1 MKSKTNLPV
10 YESIAIDVAGRI
22 VEGDITIG
30 QKISGRTLLA
40 SHYNVSPETIR
51 KAMGLLAQANVISV
65 SQGKEVIV
73 LSVEQAEEFLR
84 HHMSMLSAY
93 SLKQDLEIL
102 IEKKREINNQ
112 FDEVLTQITRYTD
125 RLRNLQ
131 PFNPVEVTV
140 SELSSAIG
148 RSVAQL
154 MLWQKTGATL
164 IAIRRGTE
172 VLISPG
178 SGAILQRGDRLV
190 VVGSGNILGK
200 VAAVL
205 NE

>member
-22 VEGDITIG
+22 VDGDISIG

-73 LSVEQAEEFLR
+73 QSVEQAEEFLR

-93 SLKQDLEIL
+93 SLKQELEIL

-112 FDEVLTQITRYTD
+112 FDEILTQITRYTD

-131 PFNPVEVTV
+131 PFNPVEVAV
-140 SELSSAIG
+140 SEFSSANG

-172 VLISPG
+172 VIISPG
-178 SGAILQRGDRLV
+178 SGAILQSGDRLV
-190 VVGSGNILGK
+190 VVGSGNILEK
-200 VAAVL
+200 VATTL

>member
-22 VEGDITIG
+22 VDGDISIG

-73 LSVEQAEEFLR
+73 QSVEQAEEFLR

-93 SLKQDLEIL
+93 SLKQELEIL

-112 FDEVLTQITRYTD
+112 FDEILTQITRYTD

-131 PFNPVEVTV
+131 PFNPVEVAV
-140 SELSSAIG
+140 SEFSSANG

-172 VLISPG
+172 VIISPG
-178 SGAILQRGDRLV
+178 SGAILQSGDRLV
-190 VVGSGNILGK
+190 VVGSGNIMEK
-200 VAAVL
+200 VAAIL

>member
-22 VEGDITIG
+22 VDGDISIG

-73 LSVEQAEEFLR
+73 QSVEQAEEFLR
-84 HHMSMLSAY
+84 HHLSMLSAY
-93 SLKQDLEIL
+93 SLKQELEIL

-112 FDEVLTQITRYTD
+112 FDEILTQITRYTD

-131 PFNPVEVTV
+131 PFNPVEVAV
-140 SELSSAIG
+140 SEFSSANG

-172 VLISPG
+172 VIISPG
-178 SGAILQRGDRLV
+178 SGAILQSGDRLV
-190 VVGSGNILGK
+190 VVGSGNILEK
-200 VAAVL
+200 VAAIL

>member
-22 VEGDITIG
+22 VDGDISIG

-73 LSVEQAEEFLR
+73 QSVEQAEEFLR

-93 SLKQDLEIL
+93 SLKQELEIL

-112 FDEVLTQITRYTD
+112 FDEILTQITRYTD

-131 PFNPVEVTV
+131 PFNPVEVAV
-140 SELSSAIG
+140 SEFSSANG

-172 VLISPG
+172 VIISPG
-178 SGAILQRGDRLV
+178 SGAIVQSGDRLV
-190 VVGSGNILGK
+190 VVGSGNILEK
-200 VAAVL
+200 VAAIL

>member
-22 VEGDITIG
+22 VDGDISIG

-40 SHYNVSPETIR
+40 SHYDVSPETIR

-73 LSVEQAEEFLR
+73 QSVEQAEEFLR

-93 SLKQDLEIL
+93 SLKQELEIL

-112 FDEVLTQITRYTD
+112 FDEILTQITRYTD

-131 PFNPVEVTV
+131 PFNPVEVAV
-140 SELSSAIG
+140 SEFSSANG

-172 VLISPG
+172 VIISPG
-178 SGAILQRGDRLV
+178 SGAILQSGDRLV
-190 VVGSGNILGK
+190 VVGSGNILEK
-200 VAAVL
+200 VAAIL

>member
-22 VEGDITIG
+22 VDGDISIG

-73 LSVEQAEEFLR
+73 QSVEQAEEFLR

-93 SLKQDLEIL
+93 SLKQELEIL

-112 FDEVLTQITRYTD
+112 FDEILTQITRYTD

-131 PFNPVEVTV
+131 PFNPVEVAV
-140 SELSSAIG
+140 SEFSSANG

-172 VLISPG
+172 VIISPG
-178 SGAILQRGDRLV
+178 SGAILQSGDRLV
-190 VVGSGNILGK
+190 VVGSGNILEK
-200 VAAVL
+200 VAAIL

>member
-22 VEGDITIG
+22 VDGDIAIG
-30 QKISGRTLLA
+30 QKVSGRTLLA

-65 SQGKEVIV
+65 SQGKEVIIQ
-73 LSVEQAEEFLR
+73 SVEQAEEFLR

-93 SLKQDLEIL
+93 SLKQELEIL

-112 FDEVLTQITRYTD
+112 FDEILTQITRYTD

-131 PFNPVEVTV
+131 PFNPVEVPV
-140 SELSSAIG
+140 SESSSADG

-164 IAIRRGTE
+164 VAIRRGTE
-172 VLISPG
+172 VIISPG
-178 SGAILQRGDRLV
+178 SGAILQSGDRLV
-190 VVGSGNILGK
+190 VVGSGNILEK
-200 VAAVL
+200 VAAIL

>member
-22 VEGDITIG
+22 VDGDISIG

-73 LSVEQAEEFLR
+73 QSVEQAEEFLR

-93 SLKQDLEIL
+93 SLKQELEIL

-112 FDEVLTQITRYTD
+112 FDEILTQITRYTD

-131 PFNPVEVTV
+131 PFNPVEVAV
-140 SELSSAIG
+140 SEFSSANG

-164 IAIRRGTE
+164 VAIRRGTE
-172 VLISPG
+172 VIISPG
-178 SGAILQRGDRLV
+178 SGAILQSGDRLV
-190 VVGSGNILGK
+190 VVGSGNILEK
-200 VAAVL
+200 VAAIL

>member
-1 MKSKTNLPV
+1 MKSKTSLPA

-22 VEGDITIG
+22 AEGDITIG

-73 LSVEQAEEFLR
+73 QSVEQAEEFLR
-84 HHMSMLSAY
+84 HHVSMLSAY

-102 IEKKREINNQ
+102 IEKKRELNNQ
-112 FDEVLTQITRYTD
+112 FDEILTQITRYTD

-140 SELSSAIG
+140 SELSNANG

-178 SGAILQRGDRLV
+178 SGAILQGGDKLV
-190 VVGSGNILGK
+190 VIGSGNILEK

>member
-22 VEGDITIG
+22 VDGDIAIG

-73 LSVEQAEEFLR
+73 QSVEQAEEFLR

-93 SLKQDLEIL
+93 SLKQELEIL

-112 FDEVLTQITRYTD
+112 FDEILTQITRYTD

-131 PFNPVEVTV
+131 PFNPVEVAV
-140 SELSSAIG
+140 SEFSSANG

-172 VLISPG
+172 VIISPG
-178 SGAILQRGDRLV
+178 SGAILQSGDRLV
-190 VVGSGNILGK
+190 VVGSGNILEK
-200 VAAVL
+200 VAAIL

>member
-10 YESIAIDVAGRI
+10 YESIAIDVAGRF
-22 VEGDITIG
+22 VDGDISIG

-73 LSVEQAEEFLR
+73 QSVEQAEEFLR

-93 SLKQDLEIL
+93 SLKQELEIL

-112 FDEVLTQITRYTD
+112 FDEILTQITRYTD

-131 PFNPVEVTV
+131 PFNPVEVAV
-140 SELSSAIG
+140 SEFSSANG

-172 VLISPG
+172 VIISPG
-178 SGAILQRGDRLV
+178 SGAILQSGDRLV
-190 VVGSGNILGK
+190 VVGSGNILEK
-200 VAAVL
+200 VAAIL

>member
-22 VEGDITIG
+22 VDGDISIG

-73 LSVEQAEEFLR
+73 QSVEQAEEFVR

-93 SLKQDLEIL
+93 ALKQELEIL

-112 FDEVLTQITRYTD
+112 FDEILTQITRYTD

-131 PFNPVEVTV
+131 PFNPVEVAV
-140 SELSSAIG
+140 SEFSSANG

-172 VLISPG
+172 VIISPG
-178 SGAILQRGDRLV
+178 SGAILQSGDRLV
-190 VVGSGNILGK
+190 VVGSGNILEK
-200 VAAVL
+200 VAAIL

>member
-22 VEGDITIG
+22 VDGDISIG

-73 LSVEQAEEFLR
+73 QSVEQAEEFLR

-93 SLKQDLEIL
+93 SLKQELEIL

-112 FDEVLTQITRYTD
+112 FDEILTQITRYTD

-131 PFNPVEVTV
+131 PFNPVEVAV
-140 SELSSAIG
+140 SEFSSANG

-172 VLISPG
+172 VIISPG
-178 SGAILQRGDRLV
+178 SGAILQSRDRLV
-190 VVGSGNILGK
+190 VVGSGNILEK
-200 VAAVL
+200 VAAIL

>member
-22 VEGDITIG
+22 VDGDISIG
-30 QKISGRTLLA
+30 HKFSGRTLLA

-73 LSVEQAEEFLR
+73 QSVEQAEEFLR

-93 SLKQDLEIL
+93 SLKQELEIL

-112 FDEVLTQITRYTD
+112 FDEILTQITRYTD

-131 PFNPVEVTV
+131 PFNPVEVAV
-140 SELSSAIG
+140 SEFSSANG

-172 VLISPG
+172 VIISPG
-178 SGAILQRGDRLV
+178 SGAILQSGDRLV
-190 VVGSGNILGK
+190 VVGSGNILEK
-200 VAAVL
+200 VAAIL

>member
-1 MKSKTNLPV
+1 MKSKTNLPA

-22 VEGDITIG
+22 VEREIAIG

-73 LSVEQAEEFLR
+73 QSVEQAEEFLR

-93 SLKQDLEIL
+93 SLKQELEIL
-102 IEKKREINNQ
+102 IEKKRDINNQ

-131 PFNPVEVTV
+131 PFNPVEVPV
-140 SELSSAIG
+140 SELSGANG

-178 SGAILQRGDRLV
+178 SGAILQSGDKLV
-190 VVGSGNILGK
+190 VVGSGNILEK

>member
-22 VEGDITIG
+22 VDGDISIG

-73 LSVEQAEEFLR
+73 QSVEQAEEFLR

-93 SLKQDLEIL
+93 SLKQELEIL

-112 FDEVLTQITRYTD
+112 FDEILTQITRYTD

-131 PFNPVEVTV
+131 PFNPVEVAV
-140 SELSSAIG
+140 SEFSSANG

-172 VLISPG
+172 VIISPG
-178 SGAILQRGDRLV
+178 SGAILQSGDRLL
-190 VVGSGNILGK
+190 VVGSGNILEK
-200 VAAVL
+200 VAAIL

>member
-22 VEGDITIG
+22 VDGDISIG

-73 LSVEQAEEFLR
+73 QSVEQAEEFLR

-93 SLKQDLEIL
+93 SLKQELEIL

-112 FDEVLTQITRYTD
+112 FDEILTQITRYTD

-131 PFNPVEVTV
+131 PFNPVEVAV
-140 SELSSAIG
+140 SEFSSANG

-164 IAIRRGTE
+164 IASRRGTE
-172 VLISPG
+172 VIISPG
-178 SGAILQRGDRLV
+178 SGAILQSGDRLV
-190 VVGSGNILGK
+190 VVGSGNILEK
-200 VAAVL
+200 VAAIL

>member
-22 VEGDITIG
+22 VDGDISIG

-73 LSVEQAEEFLR
+73 QSVEQAEEFLR

-93 SLKQDLEIL
+93 SLKQELEIL

-112 FDEVLTQITRYTD
+112 FDEILTQITRYTD

-131 PFNPVEVTV
+131 PFNPVEVAV
-140 SELSSAIG
+140 SEFSSANG

-172 VLISPG
+172 VIISPG
-178 SGAILQRGDRLV
+178 SGAILQSGDRLV
-190 VVGSGNILGK
+190 VVGSGNILAK
-200 VAAVL
+200 VAAIL

>member
-22 VEGDITIG
+22 VDGDISIG

-73 LSVEQAEEFLR
+73 QSVEQAEEFLR

-93 SLKQDLEIL
+93 SLKQELEIL
-102 IEKKREINNQ
+102 IEKK
-112 FDEVLTQITRYTD
+112 TQITRYTD

-131 PFNPVEVTV
+131 PFNPVEVAV
-140 SELSSAIG
+140 SEFSSANG

-172 VLISPG
+172 VIISPG
-178 SGAILQRGDRLV
+178 SGAILQSGDRLV
-190 VVGSGNILGK
+190 VVGSGNIMEK
-200 VAAVL
+200 VAAIL

>member
-22 VEGDITIG
+22 VDGDISIG

-73 LSVEQAEEFLR
+73 QSVEQAEEFLR

-93 SLKQDLEIL
+93 SLKQELEIL

-112 FDEVLTQITRYTD
+112 FDEILTQITRYTD

-131 PFNPVEVTV
+131 PFNPVEVAV
-140 SELSSAIG
+140 SEFSSANG

-172 VLISPG
+172 VIISPG
-178 SGAILQRGDRLV
+178 SGAILQSGDRLV
-190 VVGSGNILGK
+190 VVGSGNILEK
-200 VAAVL
+200 VGRL
-205 NE
+205 

>member
-22 VEGDITIG
+22 VDGDISIG

-73 LSVEQAEEFLR
+73 QSVEQAEEFLR

-93 SLKQDLEIL
+93 SLKQELEIL

-112 FDEVLTQITRYTD
+112 FDEILTQITRYTD
-125 RLRNLQ
+125 RLRNLK
-131 PFNPVEVTV
+131 PFNPVEVAV
-140 SELSSAIG
+140 SEFSSANG

-172 VLISPG
+172 VIISPG
-178 SGAILQRGDRLV
+178 SGAILQSGDRLV
-190 VVGSGNILGK
+190 VVGSGNILEK
-200 VAAVL
+200 VAAIL

>member
-22 VEGDITIG
+22 VDGDISIG

-73 LSVEQAEEFLR
+73 QSVEQAEEFLR

-93 SLKQDLEIL
+93 SLKQELEIL

-112 FDEVLTQITRYTD
+112 FDEILTQITRYTD

-131 PFNPVEVTV
+131 PFNPVEVAV
-140 SELSSAIG
+140 SEFSSANG

-172 VLISPG
+172 VIISPG
-178 SGAILQRGDRLV
+178 SGTILQSGDRLV
-190 VVGSGNILGK
+190 VVGSGNILEK
-200 VAAVL
+200 VAAIL

>member
-22 VEGDITIG
+22 VDGDISIG

-73 LSVEQAEEFLR
+73 QSVEQAEEFLR

-93 SLKQDLEIL
+93 SLKQELEIL
-102 IEKKREINNQ
+102 IEKNQ
-112 FDEVLTQITRYTD
+112 
-125 RLRNLQ
+125 
-131 PFNPVEVTV
+131 
-140 SELSSAIG
+140 
-148 RSVAQL
+148 
-154 MLWQKTGATL
+154 
-164 IAIRRGTE
+164 
-172 VLISPG
+172 
-178 SGAILQRGDRLV
+178 
-190 VVGSGNILGK
+190 
-200 VAAVL
+200 
-205 NE
+205 

>member
-22 VEGDITIG
+22 VDGDISIG

-51 KAMGLLAQANVISV
+51 KAIGLLAQANVISV

-73 LSVEQAEEFLR
+73 QSVEQAEEFLR

-93 SLKQDLEIL
+93 SLKQELEIL

-112 FDEVLTQITRYTD
+112 FDEILTQITRYTD

-131 PFNPVEVTV
+131 PFNPVEVAV
-140 SELSSAIG
+140 SEFSSANG

-172 VLISPG
+172 VIISPG
-178 SGAILQRGDRLV
+178 SGAILQSGDRLV
-190 VVGSGNILGK
+190 VVGSGNILEK
-200 VAAVL
+200 VAAIL

>member
-22 VEGDITIG
+22 VDGDISIG

-73 LSVEQAEEFLR
+73 QSVEQAEELLH

-93 SLKQDLEIL
+93 SLKQELEIL

-112 FDEVLTQITRYTD
+112 FDEILTQITRYTD

-131 PFNPVEVTV
+131 PFNPVEVAV
-140 SELSSAIG
+140 SEFSSANG

-172 VLISPG
+172 VIISPG
-178 SGAILQRGDRLV
+178 SGAILQSGDRLV
-190 VVGSGNILGK
+190 VVGSGNILEK
-200 VAAVL
+200 VAAIL

>member
-22 VEGDITIG
+22 VDGDISIG

-40 SHYNVSPETIR
+40 SHYYVSPETIR

-73 LSVEQAEEFLR
+73 QSVEQAEEFLR

-93 SLKQDLEIL
+93 SLKQELEIL

-112 FDEVLTQITRYTD
+112 FDEILTQITRYTD

-131 PFNPVEVTV
+131 PFNPVEVAV
-140 SELSSAIG
+140 SEFSSANG

-172 VLISPG
+172 VIISPG
-178 SGAILQRGDRLV
+178 SGAILQSGDRLV
-190 VVGSGNILGK
+190 VVGSGNILEK
-200 VAAVL
+200 VAAIL

>member
-22 VEGDITIG
+22 VDGDISIG

-51 KAMGLLAQANVISV
+51 KEMGLLAQANVISV

-73 LSVEQAEEFLR
+73 QSVEQAEEFLR

-93 SLKQDLEIL
+93 SLKQELEIL

-112 FDEVLTQITRYTD
+112 FDEILTQITRYTD

-131 PFNPVEVTV
+131 PFNPVEVAV
-140 SELSSAIG
+140 SEFSSANG

-172 VLISPG
+172 VIISPG
-178 SGAILQRGDRLV
+178 SGAILQSGDRLV
-190 VVGSGNILGK
+190 VVGSGNILEK
-200 VAAVL
+200 VAAIL

>member
-22 VEGDITIG
+22 VDGDISIG

-73 LSVEQAEEFLR
+73 QSVEQAEEFLR

-93 SLKQDLEIL
+93 SLKQELEIL

-112 FDEVLTQITRYTD
+112 FDEILTQITRYTD

-131 PFNPVEVTV
+131 PFNPVEVAV
-140 SELSSAIG
+140 SEFSSANG

-172 VLISPG
+172 VIISPG
-178 SGAILQRGDRLV
+178 SGAILQSGDRLV
-190 VVGSGNILGK
+190 VVGSGNTLEK
-200 VAAVL
+200 VAAIL

>member
-10 YESIAIDVAGRI
+10 YESLAIDVAGRI
-22 VEGDITIG
+22 VDGDISIG

-73 LSVEQAEEFLR
+73 QSVEQAEEFLR

-93 SLKQDLEIL
+93 SLKQELEIL

-112 FDEVLTQITRYTD
+112 FDEILTQITRYTD

-131 PFNPVEVTV
+131 PFNPVEVAV
-140 SELSSAIG
+140 SEFSSANG

-172 VLISPG
+172 VIISPG
-178 SGAILQRGDRLV
+178 SGAILQSGDRLV
-190 VVGSGNILGK
+190 VVGSGNILEK
-200 VAAVL
+200 VAAIL